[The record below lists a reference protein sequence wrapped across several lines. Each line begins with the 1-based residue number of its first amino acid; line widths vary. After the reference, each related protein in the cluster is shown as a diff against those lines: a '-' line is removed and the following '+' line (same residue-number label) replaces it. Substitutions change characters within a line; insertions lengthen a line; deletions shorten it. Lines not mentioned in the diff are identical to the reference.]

1 MYIIMSDT
9 FIKIDL
15 NLELFWTNN
24 NPIIEWSWVGYKEL
38 FRSRRKVLSAEVDN
52 ALR

>member
-24 NPIIEWSWVGYKEL
+24 NPIIEWGWVG
-38 FRSRRKVLSAEVDN
+38 SWLSIIQIEEEGVIG
-52 ALR
+52 RGG

>member
-24 NPIIEWSWVGYKEL
+24 NPIIEWGWVGY
-38 FRSRRKVLSAEVDN
+38 
-52 ALR
+52 